1 MTEMHNC
8 KDVKKNL
15 VEMALPGWIPSPDEL
30 ADCPQCREE
39 LASMRLASQ
48 IADAA
53 MHLAQPGEKFW
64 TGYHLRL
71 RQRLTN
77 DSSLPESAQRRSG
90 PATWLR
96 EFTTLSIPV
105 PAPLALTTFALVAFL
120 VFFALHSR
128 TKSSVAPALV
138 PPTVVDRI
146 VEVPVIQ
153 ERQITRVVYRDR
165 RSVTP
170 QSGASYAN
178 QLTAA
183 KKRDAQAIPLAE
195 SLDGFKPVHEARLTL
210 ISGGRD
216 EK

>member
-1 MTEMHNC
+1 MHNC

-15 VEMALPGWIPSPDEL
+15 VDMALPGWIPNPDEL
-30 ADCPQCREE
+30 ADCPHCREE
-39 LASMRLASQ
+39 LASLRLASQ
-48 IADAA
+48 IAATA
-53 MHLAQPGEKFW
+53 MQIAQPEESFW
-64 TGYHLRL
+64 AGYHLRL

-77 DSSLPESAQRRSG
+77 DSQQIAPAHRRSG
-90 PATWLR
+90 LATWLR
-96 EFTTLSIPV
+96 EFATLSIPV
-105 PAPLALTTFALVAFL
+105 PAPLALTTFALVAL
-120 VFFALHSR
+120 SIFFALQSR
-128 TKSSVAPALV
+128 TKSSAAPPPV
-138 PPTVVDRI
+138 PPASVDRI

-165 RSVTP
+165 RSVAP
-170 QSGASYAN
+170 QSGLSYAT

-183 KKRDAQAIPLAE
+183 RKRDVQATPMAE

>member
-1 MTEMHNC
+1 MHNC

-30 ADCPQCREE
+30 ADCPNCREE
-39 LASMRLASQ
+39 LASLRLTSQ
-48 IADAA
+48 MAAAA
-53 MHLAQPGEKFW
+53 MQIAQPGESFW

-77 DSSLPESAQRRSG
+77 ESSLPESAQRRSG
-90 PATWLR
+90 LATWLR
-96 EFTTLSIPV
+96 EFATLSIPV
-105 PAPLALTTFALVAFL
+105 PVPLALAAFVMVACSVLFALQ
-120 VFFALHSR
+120 SR
-128 TKSSVAPALV
+128 TKSSAAPALV
-138 PPTVVDRI
+138 PPAFVDRI

-165 RSVTP
+165 RSVAP
-170 QSGASYAN
+170 QSGLSYAT
-178 QLTAA
+178 QLSTAR
-183 KKRDAQAIPLAE
+183 KRDTKPTLITE

-210 ISGGRD
+210 ISGSRD

>member
-1 MTEMHNC
+1 MHNC

-39 LASMRLASQ
+39 LASMRLTSQ

-53 MHLAQPGEKFW
+53 MHLTQPGEKFW

-77 DSSLPESAQRRSG
+77 ESSLPESAQRRSG
-90 PATWLR
+90 LATWLR
-96 EFTTLSIPV
+96 EFATLSISV
-105 PAPLALTTFALVAFL
+105 PAPLALATFALVAFS
-120 VFFALHSR
+120 VFFAWHSLA
-128 TKSSVAPALV
+128 KSSAASAQV
-138 PPTVVDRI
+138 PPTLVDRI

-165 RSVTP
+165 RSVAP
-170 QSGASYAN
+170 QNGLSYAT
-178 QLTAA
+178 QLAA
-183 KKRDAQAIPLAE
+183 ARKRDTQATLITE
-195 SLDGFKPVHEARLTL
+195 SLDGFKPVNEARLTL
-210 ISGGRD
+210 ISGSRD